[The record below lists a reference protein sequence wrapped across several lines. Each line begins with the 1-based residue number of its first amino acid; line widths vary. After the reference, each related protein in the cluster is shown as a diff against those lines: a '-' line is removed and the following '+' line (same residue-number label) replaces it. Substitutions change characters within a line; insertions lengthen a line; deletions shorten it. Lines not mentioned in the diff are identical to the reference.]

1 MYTKKEGKSSII
13 QCYYFTIKLM
23 EMIKFA
29 KIIDYI
35 QNFAYKDDV
44 FMLLKLQNGYFNLKN
59 EPILVVATSILT
71 SSPSFMPSRSI
82 VCVI

>member
-35 QNFAYKDDV
+35 QNFAYKDEV
-44 FMLLKLQNGYFNLKN
+44 FYAFKAPKQLSYPKK
-59 EPILVVATSILT
+59 
-71 SSPSFMPSRSI
+71 
-82 VCVI
+82 

>member
-35 QNFAYKDDV
+35 QNYAYKDDV
-44 FMLLKLQNGYFNLKN
+44 FYAFKAPKQLF
-59 EPILVVATSILT
+59 
-71 SSPSFMPSRSI
+71 
-82 VCVI
+82 